1 MPQTPA
7 SVPILRLISSRLA
20 PLLALTAL
28 VVGPMAAQEHPISWA
43 VVRPPARITQGAV
56 VRLALRATIPQ
67 GWHLYSITQG
77 PGGPVPTTITTA
89 AGAAVAITGT
99 IRSPEPDIAEDK
111 NFGILTETYTDSATF
126 TVPVTALAPGR
137 AKLALQVAYQ
147 TCTDRYCLPPTSD
160 IVEAS
165 FDVMAAAP
173 GAEMATPVATAVTPP
188 TTPPAATPP
197 ATVSAAPTPPSQG
210 VLLPGGSNTGQSLPL
225 FLWLAAVMG
234 ALSLLTPCV
243 FPMIPITVSYFT
255 RTSETSGHSAARNAF
270 TYALGIVATFTILG
284 MAIAILVGAGGIN
297 RFAANPWV
305 NLLVT
310 GLFLA
315 FALNLF
321 GVWQVTLPSALL
333 TKLNAA
339 SDGKRGGETAG
350 ILAMGLTFTLTS
362 FTCTAPLVGTLLV
375 MAAQGNWRWPLLG
388 LLVFSAVFALPF
400 FLLALMPRAVAKL
413 PRSGAWL
420 QRVKVMMGFLEVAT
434 AMKFLANAD
443 MVWQWG
449 IFTRDVVLIVWV
461 VTAVVAAAWLFGL
474 FTRPRPRIAIV
485 QQLVAVSCI
494 AVAVWLGRGVG
505 GTRLGELESFLPP
518 PEGAVT
524 SGTATVDG
532 ELPWM
537 VNDLPAA
544 LAQAKREQ
552 KRVLVDFTGY
562 TCTNCRWMEANMFPR
577 PEITRE
583 LERFV
588 RVRLYTDG
596 QGDLYR
602 KQQQLELDLFGT
614 VALPY
619 YAIMDTLGT
628 PQAQFLGMTRSSE
641 EYLTFLRGVAPVAV
655 R

>member
-1 MPQTPA
+1 MIQIPA
-7 SVPILRLISSRLA
+7 PVSSLRHFLARSRWSAGLLFVAAA
-20 PLLALTAL
+20 PL
-28 VVGPMAAQEHPISWA
+28 AAQEHPISWA
-43 VVRPPARITQGAV
+43 LVRPPARVTQGAV
-56 VRLALRATIPQ
+56 VKVALRAAIPS

-77 PGGPVPTTITTA
+77 PGGPVPTTISTES
-89 AGAAVAITGT
+89 GATVAISGT

-137 AKLALQVAYQ
+137 QTLSLKVAYQ
-147 TCTDRYCLPPTSD
+147 TCTDRYCLPPTAD

-165 FDVMAAAP
+165 FDVTAAAP
-173 GAEMATPVATAVTPP
+173 GAEMAAPVATAVAPP
-188 TTPPAATPP
+188 PPPATTTPT
-197 ATVSAAPTPPSQG
+197 TVSAAPAAAPSTG
-210 VLLPGGSNTGQSLPL
+210 ILPGGSTTGQSLPL

-388 LLVFSAVFALPF
+388 LLVFSSVFALPF

-461 VTAVVAAAWLFGL
+461 VTAVIAAAWLLGL

-524 SGTATVDG
+524 SGTATVEG

-596 QGDLYR
+596 QGELFR

-641 EYLTFLRGVAPVAV
+641 EYLTFLRGVAPVAI